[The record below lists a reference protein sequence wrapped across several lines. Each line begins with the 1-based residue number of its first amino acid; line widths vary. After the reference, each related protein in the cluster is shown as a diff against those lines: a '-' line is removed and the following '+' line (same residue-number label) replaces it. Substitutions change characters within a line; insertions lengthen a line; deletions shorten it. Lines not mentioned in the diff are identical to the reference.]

1 VRAAEPWSGAYAEN
15 PEAVCSTTI
24 HSFMTSTC
32 SHEEPAIVVQQA
44 KCIANLHLM
53 KIGYRTAAAASNTM
67 RRTGGVPL
75 VAFITPA
82 SVIAQILTHLRTR
95 AAARHAPSVH
105 GAVTQP

>member
-1 VRAAEPWSGAYAEN
+1 MRTVEPWSGAYAEN

-44 KCIANLHLM
+44 KCITNLHLM
-53 KIGYRTAAAASNTM
+53 KIGY
-67 RRTGGVPL
+67 
-75 VAFITPA
+75 
-82 SVIAQILTHLRTR
+82 RTR